1 MGTRSF
7 ISAVAVAAVLGS
19 ALVAVP
25 AAAAAPDAWNQAWT
39 PPASANGALIPAA
52 NPPTSDWDAPASSA
66 RVSSSNARV
75 ASATVGAP
83 GLGSLPYFGFDQT
96 ELSLD
101 TVAQVNLGNGNL
113 LLTGNDGV
121 LNGAGIALRND
132 RFYNGLSTT
141 DGSYGAGW
149 SSSLSQVDIGL
160 DVTSTE
166 AKFRGPTGFTATFTK
181 SGTTWKAPNGFNATL
196 TENASS
202 TDQRYTL
209 QYNSSGE
216 KISFSTSGYITKDT
230 DRNNIGSSYTYG
242 TDGRINSILTAS
254 GRQYLINW
262 AGATDNHI
270 ASVVDGAGRTIQYDR
285 NAQGQLSRVTKPGS
299 NFEDYT
305 YDSSGRVATAKM
317 TGTDQGD
324 LVFTFGYD
332 TSHKVTSI
340 SSALASAPGTELS
353 KTTYTYT
360 SGLTKITDGRG
371 NVTEHTI
378 DSSGKVTAVKDALGR
393 SQSTSYTTNNNVAT
407 TTDALGSGSTPG
419 NVTTYSYD
427 QLNNATGVSYPTGAA
442 ASATYSQGTS
452 CPGAGSGN
460 PNLPKCS
467 KDDAGNGKSF
477 EYDTAG
483 NVTSTTDTTSGG
495 TGAVTETY
503 TYEKTNRSVCG
514 GFEGQICSS
523 KNGIGGVTSYAYD
536 TSGNLLSVTPPAP
549 MGKTVYEYDSLG
561 RVTKVTDGNGD
572 ATSYTYSQRDDVLQ
586 TTFAGGATFNAEYY
600 QNGTIHFQRDST
612 TGTKESFYD
621 GLARLLRV
629 TGPAAGTTQSYT
641 YDKVGNVLG
650 YTDAQGKVSYTY
662 DAANQ
667 LTQLTEP
674 GGTCTTATPVASS
687 GCVKFEYDKNGAET
701 KRIYPGGA
709 TMAITNDLATR
720 PTRIVAKDKAGTVVY
735 DVGYTYGSGGASTK
749 AADRLNVQTRVSYR
763 EVGIT
768 AGAITSYTYD
778 SLKRLTSAVEK
789 SSTTTTASWTYAYD
803 KAGNRTTQT
812 RAGST
817 GAAAGTTS
825 YTYNTANQLTG
836 STGATAA
843 YQYDAVGNQKV
854 NGANGQTA
862 SYNSRQAVT
871 AIGSSNYVA
880 FGQGNA
886 DTQTRSASSTQY
898 ERSSLGLA
906 TETTS
911 AGASAFTRTNGGLA
925 VALRGASTRS
935 YFVFDAAGS
944 VTGLFSADGSFQGGY
959 SYSPYG
965 ESRAMTSG
973 TAAVTNN
980 PLRFTSGYW
989 DSSVNLYKFGARFY
1003 DPSAGRF
1010 TQYDPTGQESNP
1022 YLYGN
1027 GDPIGFVDPSGTS
1040 AKGWSKGLSIASTA
1054 ASIASL
1060 ALTAT
1065 GVGAPL
1071 AAGLTIASTALSVG
1085 SRAVVGDTRGAVAA
1099 GALGAIPGTFGVAGA
1114 VTNIAGRTARTVN
1127 TAIGGGYAL
1136 GEMAGGIISSRG

>member
-1 MGTRSF
+1 MAHWSTLKNRAF

-25 AAAAAPDAWNQAWT
+25 AAAAGPEAWNTAWT

-52 NPPTSDWDAPASSA
+52 NPPAADWDAPASAA
-66 RVSSSNARV
+66 RASSSTSRV
-75 ASATVGAP
+75 AAATVGAP

-113 LLTGNDGV
+113 LLTGSDGV

-196 TENASS
+196 TENAAS

-209 QYNSSGE
+209 QYSSSGE

-242 TDGRINSILTAS
+242 TDGRISTIFTAS
-254 GRQYLINW
+254 GRNYTINW
-262 AGATDNHI
+262 ANATDNHI
-270 ASVVDGAGRTIQYDR
+270 ATIVDGAGRTIQYDR
-285 NAQGQLSRVTKPGS
+285 NAQGQLTRVTKPGS

-340 SSALASAPGTELS
+340 SSALASTPGTELS

-378 DSSGKVTAVKDALGR
+378 DSGGKVTAVKDALQR
-393 SQSTSYTTNNNVAT
+393 IQSTSYSTNNNVST
-407 TTDALGSGSTPG
+407 TTDALGAGSTPG
-419 NVTTYSYD
+419 NITSYSYD
-427 QLNNATGVSYPTGAA
+427 QLNNATGVTYPTGAA

-477 EYDTAG
+477 QYDTAG

-495 TGAVTETY
+495 TGAVTESH
-503 TYEKTNRSVCG
+503 TYEKTDRSVFG

-523 KNGIGGVTSYAYD
+523 KNGIGGVTSYKYD
-536 TSGNLLSVTPPAP
+536 NSGNLTTVTPPAP
-549 MGKTVYEYDSLG
+549 MGETVYTHDSLG
-561 RVTKVTDGNGD
+561 RVLTVRDGNGD
-572 ATSYTYSQRDDVLQ
+572 TTAYTYSQRDDVLQ
-586 TTFAGGATFNAEYY
+586 TTFSGGATFNAEYY
-600 QNGTIHFQRDST
+600 QNGTIHFQRDSA

-629 TGPAAGTTQSYT
+629 TGPSAGTTQSYT
-641 YDKVGNVLG
+641 YDKVGNVLT
-650 YTDAQGKVSYTY
+650 YVDAQGAVSYTY

-667 LTQLTEP
+667 LPQLIEP
-674 GGTCTTATPVASS
+674 GGACSAAAPAASS

-701 KRIYPGGA
+701 KRTFPGGA
-709 TMAITNDLATR
+709 NVVTVNDLGGRATR
-720 PTRIVAKDKAGTVVY
+720 ITAKNAAGAVVS
-735 DVGYTYGSGGASTK
+735 DIGYTYGAGGSTAK
-749 AADRLNVQTRVSYR
+749 SADRMNIQTRISYK
-763 EVGIT
+763 EVGIA
-768 AGAITSYTYD
+768 AGAVTSYTYD

-789 SSTTTTASWTYAYD
+789 SGTTTTASWTYAYD

-836 STGATAA
+836 STAATTA
-843 YQYDAVGNQKV
+843 YQYDAAGNQKI
-854 NGANGQTA
+854 NGANGQVA
-862 SYNSRQAVT
+862 SYNTRQAVS
-871 AIGSSNYVA
+871 AIGSSSYSS

-886 DTQTRSASSTQY
+886 ETVARSTSTSTY
-898 ERSSLGLA
+898 TNASLGLMS
-906 TETTS
+906 ESSS
-911 AGASAFTRTNGGLA
+911 AGVTAFTRNTAGEI
-925 VALRGASTRS
+925 VASRGPGAANA
-935 YFVFDAAGS
+935 YFVLDSLGS
-944 VTGLFSADGSFQGGY
+944 VVGLFDKAGAFSGGY
-959 SYSPYG
+959 AYAPYG
-965 ESRAMTSG
+965 ETRATSNSV
-973 TAAVTNN
+973 ATNAN
-980 PLRFTSGYW
+980 PLRYIAGYF
-989 DSSVNLYKFGARFY
+989 DASVNLYRLGARYY
-1003 DPSAGRF
+1003 DPAQGRF
-1010 TQYDPTGQESNP
+1010 TQYDPTGQEANP
-1022 YLYGN
+1022 YGYAGS
-1027 GDPIGFVDPSGTS
+1027 DPTNYSDPSGTFLRR
-1040 AKGWSKGLSIASTA
+1040 AKGIYEGFSFLNDVNNLGNSTSRKNFTAGVSGLAVGA
-1054 ASIASL
+1054 AVGAGCGAAAA
-1060 ALTAT
+1060 ALGLAT
-1065 GVGAPL
+1065 GGAGF
-1071 AAGLTIASTALSVG
+1071 ASFAFCAIGATKAGN
-1085 SRAVVGDTRGAVAA
+1085 
-1099 GALGAIPGTFGVAGA
+1099 A
-1114 VTNIAGRTARTVN
+1114 VTSN
-1127 TAIGGGYAL
+1127 L
-1136 GEMAGGIISSRG
+1136 SRNY

>member
-1 MGTRSF
+1 M
-7 ISAVAVAAVLGS
+7 
-19 ALVAVP
+19 
-25 AAAAAPDAWNQAWT
+25 
-39 PPASANGALIPAA
+39 
-52 NPPTSDWDAPASSA
+52 
-66 RVSSSNARV
+66 
-75 ASATVGAP
+75 
-83 GLGSLPYFGFDQT
+83 
-96 ELSLD
+96 
-101 TVAQVNLGNGNL
+101 AQVNLGNGNL

-132 RFYNGLSTT
+132 RFYNGLSTS

-230 DRNNIGSSYTYG
+230 DRNNVGSSYTYG

-262 AGATDNHI
+262 ASATDNHI
-270 ASVVDGAGRTIQYDR
+270 ATIVDGAGRTIQYDR

-299 NFEDYT
+299 NFEEYT
-305 YDSSGRVATAKM
+305 YDASGRVATAKM

-340 SSALASAPGTELS
+340 SSALASTPGTELS

-427 QLNNATGVSYPTGAA
+427 QQNNATGVSYPTGAA

-495 TGAVTETY
+495 TGAVTESY

-600 QNGTIHFQRDST
+600 QNGTVHFQRDST

-629 TGPAAGTTQSYT
+629 TGPAASTTQSYT
-641 YDKVGNVLG
+641 YDKVGNVLS

-674 GGTCTTATPVASS
+674 GGTCTTATPAASS

-701 KRIYPGGA
+701 KRTFPGGA
-709 TMAITNDLATR
+709 SMAMVVDLSGRATR
-720 PTRIVAKDKAGTVVY
+720 ITAKDASGAVVS
-735 DVGYTYGSGGASTK
+735 DIGYTYSAGGGSGKSS
-749 AADRLNVQTRVSYR
+749 DRTNVQTRISYK

-768 AGAITSYTYD
+768 AGAITSYGYD

-789 SSTTTTASWTYAYD
+789 SGTTTTASWVYAYD
-803 KAGNRTTQT
+803 KAGNRTAQT

-817 GAAAGTTS
+817 GTPAGTTS
-825 YTYNTANQLTG
+825 YTYNTANQLTS
-836 STGATAA
+836 STGATAT
-843 YQYDAVGNQKV
+843 YQYDGAGNQKV
-854 NGANGQTA
+854 NGANGQAAT
-862 SYNSRQAVT
+862 YNSRLAAT
-871 AIGSSNYVA
+871 SIGTSSYSA
-880 FGQGNA
+880 FGEGNTM
-886 DTQTRSASSTQY
+886 TQSRSTSNTTYTDA
-898 ERSSLGLA
+898 SLGLMS
-906 TETTS
+906 EVS
-911 AGASAFTRTNGGLA
+911 AGTVVAFTRTNDGGP
-925 VALRGASTRS
+925 VSSREGASRS
-935 YFVFDAAGS
+935 YFVGDALGS
-944 VTGLFSADGSFQGGY
+944 ITGLFSATGSFIGGY

-965 ESRAMTSG
+965 ELRSATSN
-973 TAAVTNN
+973 TTVTKNTI
-980 PLRFTSGYW
+980 RYIGSYY
-989 DSSVNLYKFGARFY
+989 DSSVAMYRLGARYY
-1003 DPSAGRF
+1003 DSGLGRF
-1010 TQYDPTGQESNP
+1010 TQ
-1022 YLYGN
+1022 
-1027 GDPIGFVDPSGTS
+1027 FDPSGQEANPYAYGAGNPTS
-1040 AKGWSKGLSIASTA
+1040 GADPSGLGYGTLGVEACAVVCLSGSINYDPWSNKWAGSVGVGIGPRADLSANLGGVSGSLSSGVESSVTCGA
-1054 ASIASL
+1054 AYYVGGYGTGSIGTSGSQSYGAGVL
-1060 ALTAT
+1060 G
-1065 GVGAPL
+1065 GVGA
-1071 AAGLTIASTALSVG
+1071 GCS
-1085 SRAVVGDTRGAVAA
+1085 
-1099 GALGAIPGTFGVAGA
+1099 
-1114 VTNIAGRTARTVN
+1114 VN
-1127 TAIGGGYAL
+1127 T
-1136 GEMAGGIISSRG
+1136 SRTWVW